1 MPKVVDRSEFLTA
14 AAAEG
19 FGSGSTLTRQ
29 QVKDV
34 AAKHGVTLPRWLLND
49 EQYRASRGVYML
61 PSADQASAPAPAA
74 PAPVPLQPLLPL
86 LPLLRYPVRRDRFNH
101 VVH

>member
-49 EQYRASRGVYML
+49 EQYYEHPRRLYVPTDQLRCATCSCTGNCQPRCPCSRC
-61 PSADQASAPAPAA
+61 
-74 PAPVPLQPLLPL
+74 
-86 LPLLRYPVRRDRFNH
+86 
-101 VVH
+101 

>member
-49 EQYRASRGVYML
+49 EQYRASVSYTHLTL
-61 PSADQASAPAPAA
+61 PTNSS
-74 PAPVPLQPLLPL
+74 V
-86 LPLLRYPVRRDRFNH
+86 
-101 VVH
+101 

>member
-61 PSADQASAPAPAA
+61 PTADQASAPAPAA
-74 PAPVPLQPLLPL
+74 PAPVAA
-86 LPLLRYPVRRDRFNH
+86 PVMPVPPAVGTTCFT
-101 VVH
+101 